1 MNHRLLFTL
10 SLILLSLGMILPFM
24 MVIQVINSSFF
35 LNFFASGSS
44 TLGLALG
51 MAGLAWWTGEQRK

>member
-1 MNHRLLFTL
+1 MNHRFLFTL
-10 SLILLSLGMILPFM
+10 SLILLFLGMILPFM
-24 MVIQVINSSFF
+24 MVIRAVESSFF

-51 MAGLAWWTGEQRK
+51 MAGLAWWTGERHK